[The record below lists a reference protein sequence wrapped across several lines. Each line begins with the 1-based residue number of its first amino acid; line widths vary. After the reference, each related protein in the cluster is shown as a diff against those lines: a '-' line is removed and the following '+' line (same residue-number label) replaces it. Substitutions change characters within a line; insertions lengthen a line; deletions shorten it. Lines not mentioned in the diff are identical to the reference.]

1 VSGERI
7 LVVDDSPRIRS
18 ALRQVI
24 LEPAGYRVLT
34 AHDGQ
39 AGLERALRERPDLVL
54 LDVSMPRLSGL
65 EVLEKLHQARFEWPV
80 IVMTMHGSE
89 DVAAQALRLGAR
101 DYLRKPFKVEDVL
114 SRVRQAL
121 RESDLLRERQALLKR
136 LEEANRL
143 LTRRVNDLTALS
155 AIGQAVTSVMDLE
168 SVLRRVVEASVYL
181 CRADEGVL
189 YLVDEESGELQI
201 TDAQSEGERVAD
213 GLRLRVADRVANHV
227 LETRKPVL
235 LTQQDLNI
243 RLRGATGFLVH
254 SLLSVPLASKER
266 VIGVLSVINRRR
278 ERNFARDDVT
288 RLWAIA
294 DYAAIAVENARL
306 LNTMRNTAIAEMLN
320 NTVVMVSRYINSP
333 LMSLMIKADR
343 LVQAQQSGTLID
355 SSGLVS
361 DLARLTEAKVQEI
374 RAMLTVLR
382 DLASPQVIASVDNI
396 EALDINTKV
405 QERLADIRARYSE

>member
-1 VSGERI
+1 
-7 LVVDDSPRIRS
+7 
-18 ALRQVI
+18 
-24 LEPAGYRVLT
+24 
-34 AHDGQ
+34 
-39 AGLERALRERPDLVL
+39 
-54 LDVSMPRLSGL
+54 
-65 EVLEKLHQARFEWPV
+65 
-80 IVMTMHGSE
+80 MTMHGSE